1 MAGQKSHIAVARS
14 TVRSQTVKNASGSEH
29 FWESKCGKYAC
40 CCRISKPQCVKH
52 SKGMADVG
60 PLKRSGKEALHV
72 AGAGEETS
80 LSKMLGGQG
89 ADFLTGCV
97 LESMHP
103 TSMHPRTHAS
113 MHTSGRPCAHVHIQT
128 YTHTFIPTHTRIHIQ
143 T

>member
-1 MAGQKSHIAVARS
+1 MAG
-14 TVRSQTVKNASGSEH
+14 
-29 FWESKCGKYAC
+29 
-40 CCRISKPQCVKH
+40 
-52 SKGMADVG
+52 VG

-80 LSKMLGGQG
+80 LSNMLGGQG

-113 MHTSGRPCAHVHIQT
+113 MHTSGRPCDDVHIQT
-128 YTHTFIPTHTRIHIQ
+128 YRHTNTDGYKHTHIHFYQHRRAYTYRHRNIETYRHTGIQ
-143 T
+143 TYRHTNLQRYKSNKGLTVNTWSL